1 MSASRATPA
10 TLAPDAGRAFARLAR
25 KVELGLATLDLS
37 LPQYRVLAFLADGEA
52 ASSRL
57 AEKLAVSPPSITAV
71 VDGLVAK
78 GLVERGADPTDR
90 RRLPLSLTTKGV
102 AALAAADGA
111 VYERLDQVIDHLDDD
126 AANAVRA
133 SVPHWELA
141 LDRHRDANHVGRPA
155 R

>member
-1 MSASRATPA
+1 MGAPRSKSA
-10 TLAPDAGRAFARLAR
+10 TLALDAGRVFARLAR
-25 KVELGLATLDLS
+25 QVDLGLATLDLS

-78 GLVERGADPTDR
+78 GLVERGADPADR
-90 RRLPLSLTTKGV
+90 RRLPLSLTGKGV

-111 VYERLDQVIDHLDDD
+111 VHERLDQVIDHLDDT
-126 AANAVRA
+126 AAHVVRT

-141 LDRHRDANHVGRPA
+141 LDRKRDAHQAGRPA